1 VDLDGTD
8 ISMVSSQLFNVTTPR
23 PTPSSLTLK
32 LISRI
37 RALRQHPGFRAHLD
51 FPE

>member
-1 VDLDGTD
+1 
-8 ISMVSSQLFNVTTPR
+8 MVSSQLFDATTPR
-23 PTPSSLTLK
+23 PTLSSLTLD

-37 RALRQHPGFRAHLD
+37 RTLRQHPGFRAHLD